1 MLKFLLTT
9 IPEPDL
15 LNLMNNMKA
24 SSTKSKIKSLTS
36 IADISAKDLAE
47 IILLTK
53 ELKEN
58 PLKRSS
64 AIQNQ
69 SIALIF
75 AKPSL
80 RTRISFEVGIRQLGG
95 HPITIKMDEI
105 SVGIRENVEDIGKVL
120 SKYVSSIVIRTFEQ
134 REVEDLE
141 KYSSVP
147 VINGLSDEEHP
158 CQVISDIFTISETFK
173 STDNLKVAYVG
184 DGNNVAQS
192 LLLACALS
200 NINISI
206 SSPKNYQIKEKY
218 IELAK
223 QLNQKI
229 NIEITEDPMVSV
241 KDADV
246 LYTDVWTSMGQ
257 EKEAEKRRKIFMPYQ
272 INDELLSRAKNN
284 AIVLHCLPA
293 HKGEEISH
301 DVFDRFSETIYKQA
315 ENRLHAQKAIILK
328 LMRIN

>member
-1 MLKFLLTT
+1 MHCAK
-9 IPEPDL
+9 PDKRS
-15 LNLMNNMKA
+15 MSEEGGEIKIMKG
-24 SSTKSKIKSLTS
+24 SSTKSKLKGLTG
-36 IADISAKDLAE
+36 IADISSKDLRE
-47 IILLTK
+47 ILSLTK
-53 ELKEN
+53 DLKEN

-69 SIALIF
+69 SVALIF

-105 SVGIRENVEDIGKVL
+105 NVGIRENVEDIGSVL

-134 REVEDLE
+134 KQVEDLQ

-158 CQVISDIFTISETFK
+158 CQVISDIFTISEIFK
-173 STDNLKVAYVG
+173 PCDGLKIAYVG

-206 SSPKNYQIKEKY
+206 SSPKNHQIQKKY
-218 IELAK
+218 TDLAK
-223 QLNQKI
+223 RMNPEI
-229 NIEITEDPMVSV
+229 NIELNEDPKISV
-241 KDADV
+241 KNADV

-257 EKEAEKRRKIFMPYQ
+257 EKEANKRRKIFMPYQ
-272 INDELLSRAKNN
+272 INDELLSHGKKN
-284 AIVLHCLPA
+284 AVVLHCLPA

-301 DVFDRFSETIYKQA
+301 NVFDRFSEVIYTQA
-315 ENRLHAQKAIILK
+315 ENRLHAQKAILLK
-328 LMRIN
+328 LMGIN

>member
-1 MLKFLLTT
+1 
-9 IPEPDL
+9 
-15 LNLMNNMKA
+15 MNDMKG
-24 SSTKSKIKSLTS
+24 SNTKSKLKGLTG
-36 IADISAKDLAE
+36 IADISAKDLRE
-47 IILLTK
+47 ILLLTK
-53 ELKEN
+53 DLKEK

-69 SIALIF
+69 SVALIF

-105 SVGIRENVEDIGKVL
+105 NVGIRENVEDIGSVL
-120 SKYVSSIVIRTFEQ
+120 SRYVSSIVIRTFEQ
-134 REVEDLE
+134 KQVEDLQ

-158 CQVISDIFTISETFK
+158 CQVISDIFTISEIFK
-173 STDNLKVAYVG
+173 SCDGLKIAYVG

-206 SSPKNYQIKEKY
+206 SSPKNHQIQKKY
-218 IELAK
+218 TELAK
-223 QLNQKI
+223 RMNPEI
-229 NIEITEDPMVSV
+229 NIELNEDPKISV
-241 KDADV
+241 KNADV

-257 EKEAEKRRKIFMPYQ
+257 EKEANERRKIFMPYQ
-272 INDELLSRAKNN
+272 INDELLSHAKKN
-284 AIVLHCLPA
+284 AVVLHCLPA

-301 DVFDRFSETIYKQA
+301 NVFDRFSEVIYTQA
-315 ENRLHAQKAIILK
+315 ENRLHAQKAILLR
-328 LMRIN
+328 LMGIN

>member
-1 MLKFLLTT
+1 
-9 IPEPDL
+9 
-15 LNLMNNMKA
+15 MNDMKG
-24 SSTKSKIKSLTS
+24 SNTKSKLKGLTG
-36 IADISAKDLAE
+36 IADISAKDLRE
-47 IILLTK
+47 ILSLTK
-53 ELKEN
+53 DLKEN

-69 SIALIF
+69 SVALIF

-105 SVGIRENVEDIGKVL
+105 NVGIRENVEDIGSVL

-134 REVEDLE
+134 KQVEDLQ

-158 CQVISDIFTISETFK
+158 CQVISDIFTISEIFK
-173 STDNLKVAYVG
+173 SCDGLKIAYVG

-200 NINISI
+200 DINISV
-206 SSPKNYQIKEKY
+206 SSPKNHQIQKKY
-218 IELAK
+218 TELAK
-223 QLNQKI
+223 RMNPKI
-229 NIEITEDPMVSV
+229 NIELNEDPTIAV
-241 KDADV
+241 KNADV

-257 EKEAEKRRKIFMPYQ
+257 EKEATERRKIFMPYQ
-272 INDELLSRAKNN
+272 INDELLSYAKKN
-284 AIVLHCLPA
+284 AVVLHCLPA

-301 DVFDRFSETIYKQA
+301 NVFDRFSEIIYTQA
-315 ENRLHAQKAIILK
+315 ENRLHAQKAILLR
-328 LMRIN
+328 LMGIN

>member
-1 MLKFLLTT
+1 
-9 IPEPDL
+9 
-15 LNLMNNMKA
+15 MNKMKD
-24 SSTKSKIKSLTS
+24 SNTKSKLKGLTG
-36 IADISAKDLAE
+36 IADISAKDLRE
-47 IILLTK
+47 ILSLTK
-53 ELKEN
+53 DLKEN

-105 SVGIRENVEDIGKVL
+105 NVGIRENVEDIGSVL

-134 REVEDLE
+134 KQVEDLQ

-158 CQVISDIFTISETFK
+158 CQAISDIFTISEIFK
-173 STDNLKVAYVG
+173 SCDGLKIAYVG

-200 NINISI
+200 DINISI
-206 SSPKNYQIKEKY
+206 SSPKNHQIQNKY
-218 IELAK
+218 TELAK
-223 QLNQKI
+223 RMNPEI
-229 NIEITEDPMVSV
+229 NIELNEEPKMSV
-241 KDADV
+241 KNADV

-257 EKEAEKRRKIFMPYQ
+257 EKEANERRKIFMPYQ
-272 INDELLSRAKNN
+272 INDELLSHAKKS
-284 AIVLHCLPA
+284 AVVLHCLPA

-301 DVFDRFSETIYKQA
+301 NVFDRFSEVIYTQA
-315 ENRLHAQKAIILK
+315 ENRLHAQKAILLK
-328 LMRIN
+328 LMGIN